1 MRQLFDFVRNQ
12 QCVIF
17 FDEFD
22 AIAKERGDE
31 HETGEIKR
39 VVSSLLLEVDRLPTY
54 VVAITATNHPELL
67 DRAVWRRFELRLELS
82 PPSPSQVGEWVQ
94 KFELRTGQKLG
105 IGKHLKKLRPRS
117 FSELENL
124 ALFIARRSVLDPT
137 RKRETLIADAIRQSR
152 TTTRNGQHR

>member
-1 MRQLFDFVRNQ
+1 LFDFVRKQ

-67 DRAVWRRFELRLELS
+67 DRAVWRRFELRLELR
-82 PPSPSQVGEWVQ
+82 PPGNAQVLEWLRMFESRLGQQLDLGKYLQ
-94 KFELRTGQKLG
+94 KF
-105 IGKHLKKLRPRS
+105 RPRS
-117 FSELENL
+117 YSELEDL
-124 ALFIARRSVLDPT
+124 VLFVARRSVLDPNC
-137 RKRETLIADAIRQSR
+137 KREKIIADALRQSR
-152 TTTRNGQHR
+152 TANQQRRAS